1 MRSAAA
7 PAEAS
12 GWASM
17 TVIQGE
23 WVRFRPA
30 GIQPL
35 AADRV
40 SGRHVPPGKP
50 NDALEAPPITFFDAM
65 SGVGSMCDEC
75 YVYTRSAL
83 WCHTIGM
90 PDMTVIGAVSTFVAG
105 RLSGRHL

>member
-1 MRSAAA
+1 MSSAAA
-7 PAEAS
+7 PSEVS
-12 GWASM
+12 ERSSM

-23 WVRFRPA
+23 RVRSRPS
-30 GIQPL
+30 GVQPH

-40 SGRHVPPGKP
+40 SGRHVPPGRP
-50 NDALEAPPITFFDAM
+50 NDALEVLPITFFDAM
-65 SGVGSMCDEC
+65 SGVGSVCDEC
-75 YVYTRSAL
+75 HVYTRSAL